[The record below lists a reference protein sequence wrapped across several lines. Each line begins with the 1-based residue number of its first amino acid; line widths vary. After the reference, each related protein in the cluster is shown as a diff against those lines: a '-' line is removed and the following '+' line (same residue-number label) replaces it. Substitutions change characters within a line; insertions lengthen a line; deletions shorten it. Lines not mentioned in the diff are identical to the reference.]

1 MAQAA
6 VHPRETAQRVRPRLL
21 RILDAYVAREF
32 ARIFLITLVGFPIFT
47 VLISLTDNIDKHLAK
62 DIPANAIALAYV
74 FSAVQQIFF
83 VIPAAVLFATVFS
96 AGAFSRHSE
105 ITAAKAS
112 GTSFQRMIAPVFVL
126 AAFAGLL
133 AYVVGE
139 YVPYANQRSSELLG
153 ERELRSQTAR
163 YNFVYR
169 ADGNRTY
176 AIGELV
182 APARRM
188 NDVQIEREGSGPEF
202 PGYFLT
208 AIRGSYDRDT
218 GWTLH
223 DGALRLFIGNDH
235 EIAFSFG
242 QMRQRAMTE
251 RPEDLLSEPKA
262 PDQMNYRELG
272 HYVKTLERS
281 GSDANKL
288 KVERAL
294 KIAIPVTCLVI
305 ALFGAPLGITG
316 NRSGAAY
323 GVAVSL
329 ATTVVFLMSVQI
341 AKAVGAGGVLPPA
354 IAAWTP
360 NAVFG
365 LAGLVLMAKART

>member
-1 MAQAA
+1 M
-6 VHPRETAQRVRPRLL
+6 RTRVLRLL
-21 RILDAYVAREF
+21 DVYVAREF
-32 ARIFLITLVGFPIFT
+32 VRIFGVTLVGFPIFT
-47 VLISLTDNIDKHLAK
+47 TLINLTDNIDKYLSRH
-62 DIPANAIALAYV
+62 IPVRLIALAYV
-74 FSAVQQIFF
+74 YTSAEQVFF

-112 GTSFQRMIAPVFVL
+112 GVSFQRMIAPVFVL
-126 AAFAGLL
+126 AAMAAVL
-133 AYVVGE
+133 AYAVGE
-139 YVPYANQRSSELLG
+139 FVPYANQRRAELLG
-153 ERELRSQTAR
+153 EREMRSQTAR

-169 ADGNRTY
+169 ADGGRTY

-182 APARRM
+182 APQKRM
-188 NDVQIEREGSGPEF
+188 RDVQIEREGTGPEF

-208 AIRGSYDRDT
+208 AAQASYDSA
-218 GWTLH
+218 GWRLQ
-223 DGALRLFIGNDH
+223 DGALRLFLGVDR
-235 EIAFSFG
+235 EIAFTFTG
-242 QMRQRAMTE
+242 LRQKALNE

-262 PDQMNYRELG
+262 PDQMNFRELG
-272 HYVKTLERS
+272 HYVTTLERS
-281 GSDANKL
+281 GNNANKL

-294 KIAIPVTCLVI
+294 KIAIPVTCIVI

-316 NRSGAAY
+316 SRSGAAY

-341 AKAVGAGGVLPPA
+341 SKAVGAGGVLPPL

-360 NAVFG
+360 NVVFG
-365 LAGLVLMAKART
+365 AAGLVLMARART